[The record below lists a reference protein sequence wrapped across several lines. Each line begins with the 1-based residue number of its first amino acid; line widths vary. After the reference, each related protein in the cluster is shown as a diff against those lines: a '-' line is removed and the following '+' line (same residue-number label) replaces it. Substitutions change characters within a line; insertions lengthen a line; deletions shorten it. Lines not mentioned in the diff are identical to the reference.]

1 MLGQVRLTHDVNLWV
16 RRITGAGLP
25 GAAIL
30 LFWVEGGFPPQAWY
44 FLARVIPHVVD
55 LWAVRGPQILLPL
68 AGVVA
73 LSMTWMILWG
83 MLLGTTF
90 AVVRHQWA
98 SRHSKGFAAASWSP
112 ERKQFQ
118 SPVPIVP
125 AEQASTQNAPAA
137 ARKSG
142 GGESVMVGVGW
153 NAGIARSHKPNE
165 DSLIA
170 LRGTCTSGGKLLPFG
185 LYVVAD
191 GMGGHADG
199 QDASRL
205 AVRTIAQCV
214 LLNIVRN
221 GKINDKLLIE
231 MLVEGVTW
239 ANDEVYQRNQEKQI
253 DMGTT
258 ITAAL
263 VVNANAYVVNVG
275 DSRTYLYRKGEGL
288 TQVTRDHSVV
298 ADLVRAGEISPDDV
312 YTHPRR
318 NEVYRGLG
326 SGINVEVDWFNVPL
340 QDDDVLLL
348 CSDGLWEM
356 VRNRE
361 IERIIKGFAAEPS
374 QASEALIQAALQG
387 GGSDNIAAIVVCF
400 SKVCAAA

>member
-1 MLGQVRLTHDVNLWV
+1 
-16 RRITGAGLP
+16 
-25 GAAIL
+25 
-30 LFWVEGGFPPQAWY
+30 
-44 FLARVIPHVVD
+44 
-55 LWAVRGPQILLPL
+55 
-68 AGVVA
+68 
-73 LSMTWMILWG
+73 
-83 MLLGTTF
+83 
-90 AVVRHQWA
+90 
-98 SRHSKGFAAASWSP
+98 
-112 ERKQFQ
+112 
-118 SPVPIVP
+118 
-125 AEQASTQNAPAA
+125 
-137 ARKSG
+137 
-142 GGESVMVGVGW
+142 
-153 NAGIARSHKPNE
+153 
-165 DSLIA
+165 
-170 LRGTCTSGGKLLPFG
+170 
-185 LYVVAD
+185 
-191 GMGGHADG
+191 MGGHADG

-221 GKINDKLLIE
+221 GKINDEFLIK

-258 ITAAL
+258 ITATL

-387 GGSDNIAAIVVCF
+387 GGFDNIAAIVVRF